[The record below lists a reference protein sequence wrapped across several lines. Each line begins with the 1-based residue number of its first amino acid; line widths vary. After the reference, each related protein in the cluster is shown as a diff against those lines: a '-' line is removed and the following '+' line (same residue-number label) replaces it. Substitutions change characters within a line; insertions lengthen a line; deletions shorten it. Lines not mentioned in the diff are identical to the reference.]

1 MPFFSIYLVKLRVQW
16 FFFNIL
22 PSLFKSIILGVQ
34 FDIDVQSRDISVS
47 ENNGTVT
54 VCVRRSGD
62 TTQVYSVTLK
72 AKENTIGLI
81 ADGKMYYM
89 SHNYLYILLWEERG
103 RGKIP

>member
-1 MPFFSIYLVKLRVQW
+1 M
-16 FFFNIL
+16 
-22 PSLFKSIILGVQ
+22 
-34 FDIDVQSRDISVS
+34 S

-62 TTQVYSVTLK
+62 TTQVYSVTLE

-89 SHNYLYILLWEERG
+89 SHNYLYILWWEKRG
-103 RGKIP
+103 RGKIPPPYNNDVD